1 MRISSIKISHFRGI
15 PSELNL
21 QFTDLT
27 GKAVSAIIYGD
38 NGSGKS
44 SIVDALEFGLQSRI
58 ERSTSINNPTR
69 PAVFNQSIS
78 TNTPAY
84 VEISF
89 DDNTQIS
96 REAHTEF
103 DEKKQRVKFVLSSAS
118 PHSSFQ
124 RCPIVLRRNDI
135 LSYSSVATVQKQ
147 VYLMKCIYSYK
158 STVRVK
164 SDPEIIKM
172 QENCNYLKRRR
183 REAIQELAIHLEV
196 DPDDVML
203 NVPNLNGYVRNRIV
217 PNNERRYY
225 SKKNNRRLKRV
236 SPSVYKQITNLI
248 DDIISL
254 KEEAT
259 QIQSLISELTNPFHE
274 CEDGKFDILRKL
286 LNEAGEYLY
295 SGFVQISNLD
305 YIKNIEI
312 VLGDKSDVS
321 LEIVVELNTGR
332 KIAPQR
338 IFSEANYDLIILLL
352 HISLFRACASS
363 GQAKFLI
370 LDDILQSVDSV
381 IRTRFVEY
389 LLKELNDWQFVI
401 TCHDRLWLNQLKY
414 MFQRASHQFKE
425 FNISHWNFMK
435 GPTIVSRNH
444 ELKDDMIS
452 KALETNNSR
461 LIAAACGV
469 TLEMICQ
476 KLSVSLEISIHR
488 KPDDKYTIGDLWPGI
503 KKAFKKSAIL
513 ALCDRIDSLLVI
525 RNILGCH
532 YNEWA
537 NSLSDSEVLEFAN
550 SIQELYDRCFCEKC
564 GCWIST
570 SDEKEVIADCKCQS
584 LQLQKV

>member
-1 MRISSIKISHFRGI
+1 MRVSSIKISHFRGI

-78 TNTPAY
+78 TDSLAT
-84 VEISF
+84 VEIGF
-89 DDNTQIS
+89 DDNS
-96 REAHTEF
+96 HLYRDAHTEY
-103 DEKKQRVKFVLSSAS
+103 DEGKQRVKYIVNPTK
-118 PHSSFQ
+118 PHQDFS
-124 RCPIVLRRNDI
+124 RCPVVLRRNDI
-135 LSYSSVATVQKQ
+135 LSYSSVSEIQKQ
-147 VYLMKCIYSYK
+147 VYLMKCIYSYG
-158 STVRVK
+158 SSVRV
-164 SDPEIIKM
+164 STDPEILKIK
-172 QENCNYLKRRR
+172 ENCVFLKQKRR
-183 REAIQELAIHLEV
+183 ELIKELAACLEI
-196 DPDDVML
+196 DSEEL
-203 NVPNLNGYVRNRIV
+203 LHQITNLQGYIRNRIT
-217 PNNERRYY
+217 PDSSHKYY
-225 SKKNNRRLKRV
+225 SKNKERRLKRV
-236 SPSVYKQITNLI
+236 PLKVFNYIIGLC
-248 DDIISL
+248 DEIISL
-254 KEEAT
+254 TTEIKKLEGAIKTFTDAQNVSKTVFVNLQNLLREA
-259 QIQSLISELTNPFHE
+259 E
-274 CEDGKFDILRKL
+274 K
-286 LNEAGEYLY
+286 YLY
-295 SGFVQISNLD
+295 SAFIQISNVD
-305 YIKNIEI
+305 YIKSIEL
-312 VLGDKSDVS
+312 VMGDKSEVS
-321 LEIVVELNTGR
+321 LEIKLHLNSGR
-332 KIAPQR
+332 VTTPQR

-352 HISLFRACASS
+352 HISLFRACASA

-370 LDDILQSVDSV
+370 LDDVLQSVDSV

-389 LLKELNDWQFVI
+389 FLKELNDWQFVI

-425 FNISHWNFMK
+425 FNISRWNFMK

>member
-1 MRISSIKISHFRGI
+1 MRVSSIKISHFRGI

-78 TNTPAY
+78 TDSLAT
-84 VEISF
+84 VEIGF
-89 DDNTQIS
+89 DDNS
-96 REAHTEF
+96 HLYRDAHTEY
-103 DEKKQRVKFVLSSAS
+103 DEEKQRVKYIVNPTK
-118 PHSSFQ
+118 PHHDFS
-124 RCPIVLRRNDI
+124 RCPVVLRRNDI
-135 LSYSSVATVQKQ
+135 LSYSSVSEIQKQ
-147 VYLMKCIYSYK
+147 VYLMKCIYSYG
-158 STVRVK
+158 SSVRV
-164 SDPEIIKM
+164 STDPEIIKIK
-172 QENCNYLKRRR
+172 ENCVFLKQKRR
-183 REAIQELAIHLEV
+183 ELIKELAACLEI
-196 DPDDVML
+196 DSEEL
-203 NVPNLNGYVRNRIV
+203 LHQITNLQGYIRNRIT
-217 PNNERRYY
+217 PDSSHKYY
-225 SKKNNRRLKRV
+225 SKNKERRLKRV
-236 SPSVYKQITNLI
+236 PLKVFNYTIGLCNE
-248 DDIISL
+248 IISL
-254 KEEAT
+254 TTEIKKLEGAIKTFTDAQNVSKTVFVNLQNLLREA
-259 QIQSLISELTNPFHE
+259 E
-274 CEDGKFDILRKL
+274 K
-286 LNEAGEYLY
+286 YLY
-295 SGFVQISNLD
+295 SAFIQISNVD
-305 YIKNIEI
+305 YIKSIEL
-312 VLGDKSDVS
+312 VMGDKSEVS
-321 LEIVVELNTGR
+321 LEIKLHLNSGR
-332 KIAPQR
+332 VTTPQR

-352 HISLFRACASS
+352 HISLFRACASAD
-363 GQAKFLI
+363 QAKFLI
-370 LDDILQSVDSV
+370 LDDVLQSVDSV

-425 FNISHWNFMK
+425 FNISRWNFMK

-503 KKAFKKSAIL
+503 KKAFKKSTIL

>member
-1 MRISSIKISHFRGI
+1 MRVTSIKISHFRGI
-15 PSELNL
+15 PTDLSL
-21 QFTDLT
+21 QFTDLN
-27 GKAVSAIIYGD
+27 GKAVSTIIYGD

-69 PAVFNQSIS
+69 PSVFNQAIS
-78 TNTPAY
+78 PNTPAY
-84 VEISF
+84 VEICF
-89 DDNTQIS
+89 DDNTQIN

-103 DEKKQRVKFVLSSAS
+103 DEKKQRIKFILSSAS
-118 PHSSFQ
+118 PHSNFQ
-124 RCPIVLRRNDI
+124 RCPVVLRRNDI
-135 LSYSSVATVQKQ
+135 LSYSSVSTAQKQ
-147 VYLMKCIYSYK
+147 VYLMKCIYSYGT
-158 STVRVK
+158 TVRVK

-172 QENCNYLKRRR
+172 QENYIYLKQKR
-183 REAIQELAIHLEV
+183 REKIQELAIHLEV

-203 NVPNLNGYVRNRIV
+203 NISNIEGYIRNRIV

-225 SKKNNRRLKRV
+225 SKKNNRKLKRV
-236 SPSVYKQITNLI
+236 PPSVYKHITNLVNEI
-248 DDIISL
+248 NSL

-259 QIQSLISELTNPFHE
+259 QIQSAISKLTNPFHE
-274 CEDGKFDILRKL
+274 CEEGKFDILKKL
-286 LNEAGEYLY
+286 LIEAGQYLY
-295 SGFVQISNLD
+295 AGFVKISNVD
-305 YIKNIEI
+305 YIKNIKL
-312 VLGDKSDVS
+312 VLGDKTDVS
-321 LEIVVELNTGR
+321 LEIVVELDSGR

-352 HISLFRACASS
+352 HISLFRACASA

-370 LDDILQSVDSV
+370 LDDVLQSVDSV
-381 IRTRFVEY
+381 IRTRFIEY
-389 LLKELNDWQFVI
+389 LLKELSDWQFVI

-425 FNISHWNFMK
+425 FNISRWNFIK
-435 GPTIVSRNH
+435 GPTIISRNH

-452 KALETNNSR
+452 KALQTNNSR

-476 KLSVSLEISIHR
+476 KLSISLEISIHR

-503 KKAFKKSAIL
+503 KKALKKSAYSVI
-513 ALCDRIDSLLVI
+513 CDKIDSMLII

-550 SIQELYDRCFCEKC
+550 SIQELYNSCFCEKC
-564 GCWIST
+564 GCWISI
-570 SDEKEVIADCKCQS
+570 SDDKEVVAECKCQS
-584 LQLQKV
+584 LQLKRV